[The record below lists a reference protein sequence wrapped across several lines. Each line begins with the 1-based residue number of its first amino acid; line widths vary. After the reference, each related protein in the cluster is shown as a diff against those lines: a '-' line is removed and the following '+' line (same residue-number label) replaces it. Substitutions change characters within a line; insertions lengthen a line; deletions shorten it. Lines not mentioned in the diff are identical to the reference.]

1 MSAVAAVFCMAEDG
15 HFQRM
20 RPLLAGLVRRGL
32 ATHVF
37 THQRYA
43 AQVVRA
49 GAIFVDLFGRR
60 ELEHGPAASLP
71 VPSRYVTF
79 AGEHGREVV
88 QEVAALRPGLVVNDA
103 FSVVGRLA
111 AEALAVPHVNV
122 CAGHA
127 VDAARYRTALA
138 TDPHVRTS
146 PRCRR
151 AVDVL
156 LSRHGVADASP
167 FSYVSTPSPHLNV
180 YCEPPEYLKAAERGT
195 LEPVAFFGSLPPEEE
210 LVIRRRGEG
219 LSSFGEQ
226 PTARR
231 VYASVGT
238 VVWRY
243 WPEVAVAALRAVAEA
258 VASTPGARAVLS
270 LGHAVLAPEDA
281 ASLAQPRV
289 TVAAYVDQWAILQE
303 TDVFL
308 THHGLNSTHEAIFHR
323 VPMLSYPMFWDQPSL
338 ATTCQ
343 DLDLALPLVEAPRG
357 DLTPQ
362 TVRSALEAVV
372 GQATTFRTR
381 LAEARE
387 WELRTVAERGAV
399 LDRIVALI

>member
-37 THQRYA
+37 THERYA
-43 AQVVRA
+43 RQVVQA

-60 ELEHGPAASLP
+60 ELEQGPDASLP
-71 VPSRYVTF
+71 VPCRYVTF

-88 QEVAALRPGLVVNDA
+88 QEVAALAPGLVVNDA

-111 AEALAVPHVNV
+111 AEALGIPHVHV

-127 VDAARYRTALA
+127 VDAARYRADLA
-138 TDPHVRTS
+138 TDPRVRTS

-151 AVDVL
+151 AVEVL
-156 LSRHGVADASP
+156 RDEHGVADASP
-167 FSYVSTPSPHLNV
+167 FSYVAAPSPYLNL
-180 YCEPPEYLKAAERGT
+180 YCEPPEYLTGT
-195 LEPVAFFGSLPPEEE
+195 QRTSLEPVAFFGSLPPAEE
-210 LVIRRRGEG
+210 LTARRRGEG
-219 LSSFGEQ
+219 LSSFGDQ
-226 PTARR
+226 PAARR

-243 WPEVAVAALRAVAEA
+243 WPEVAVGALRAVAEA

-289 TVAAYVDQWAILQE
+289 TVADYVDQWAILQE
-303 TDVFL
+303 ADVFL

-338 ATTCQ
+338 AATCQ
-343 DLDLALPLVEAPRG
+343 DLGLALPLVETPRD

-362 TVRSALEAVV
+362 GVRSALEAVAA
-372 GQATTFRTR
+372 QATTLRAR

-387 WELRTVAERGAV
+387 WELRTVAGREAV